1 MNCLRIALLPQPLFS
16 IGGAVGL
23 EPGLVKVPASEC
35 IGSLDVLRNGSGEAV
50 GVRLWPFDEAAAI
63 LEGVPLSG
71 HIVTSR
77 AGWEWSFLFKQ
88 EAWEE
93 SCSVDQILCDG
104 EIFVDGEDHVI
115 LKIDGGIFPEGRVAA
130 LRRGLGA

>member
-1 MNCLRIALLPQPLFS
+1 
-16 IGGAVGL
+16 
-23 EPGLVKVPASEC
+23 LVKVPASEC
-35 IGSLDVLRNGSGEAV
+35 IGSLDVLRDGSGEAV

>member
-1 MNCLRIALLPQPLFS
+1 MNCLRIALLPKPLFS
-16 IGGAVGL
+16 IGGAVGW

-35 IGSLDVLRNGSGEAV
+35 IGVLDVLRNGSGDAV

-63 LEGVPLSG
+63 LEGLPVSA

-77 AGWEWSFLFKQ
+77 PGWEWCFLFSQ

-93 SCSVDQILCDG
+93 SCSADQILCDG
-104 EIFVDGEDHVI
+104 EIFVDGADHVI
-115 LKIDGGIFPEGRVAA
+115 LKMDGGIFPDDRVAA
-130 LRRGLGA
+130 LRRALGA